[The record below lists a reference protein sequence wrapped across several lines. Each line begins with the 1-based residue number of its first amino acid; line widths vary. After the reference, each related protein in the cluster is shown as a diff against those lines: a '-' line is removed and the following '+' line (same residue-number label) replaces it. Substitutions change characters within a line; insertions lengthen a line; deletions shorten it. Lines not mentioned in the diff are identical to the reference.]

1 MLSRVTGE
9 WVEFQTATAAQNF
22 CFGADREDRADL
34 SALAP
39 FAGDLAPEFA
49 PSRWIATNSLT
60 KIVIYMMIISMS
72 ESRERV
78 ELLEL
83 GAGAPVRRVP
93 LALARRFLQI
103 CTTAGAEV
111 VSKAGLTPQE
121 FAVMAY
127 VNSVDGEPD
136 LDQSALAARLGV
148 DRNSTSLL
156 VGSLEAKGLVERRVS
171 EADRRVRL
179 VRLTPRGEKLFAA
192 LHPKAIELQQH
203 VLDVL
208 APAERE
214 LLIDLLV
221 RVIEANPDRARPG
234 AGRRKRSSNG
244 QTR

>member
-1 MLSRVTGE
+1 MTGSWKPVPLLSLRDG
-9 WVEFQTATAAQNF
+9 
-22 CFGADREDRADL
+22 
-34 SALAP
+34 P
-39 FAGDLAPEFA
+39 
-49 PSRWIATNSLT
+49 
-60 KIVIYMMIISMS
+60 
-72 ESRERV
+72 
-78 ELLEL
+78 
-83 GAGAPVRRVP
+83 PVRRVP
-93 LALARRFLQI
+93 MALARRFFQI
-103 CTTAGAEV
+103 CTSAGAEAV
-111 VSKAGLTPQE
+111 TAADLTPQE

-156 VGSLEAKGLVERRVS
+156 VGSLETKRLVERRVS

-208 APAERE
+208 DPAERE

-221 RVIEANPDRARPG
+221 RVIEANPNRARPG
-234 AGRRKRSSNG
+234 AGRRKRGTNG